1 MKTKIFLCIAITLMC
16 TAVHAEKYAC
26 TPQEWNVYLSD
37 STQILH
43 ETKFNTEEMI
53 VRWKKRY
60 VIPQKKF
67 DKFEHFVRTCEF
79 RKVCQN
85 HLYADSLQKRIES
98 KMATEDIYRDSI
110 YKLLIPVCENGI
122 SGENICRTLKMAKL
136 LKLDDSQYSYL
147 MDKAL
152 DMAHRMEKSR
162 SLNVWNE
169 EINLLRSTL
178 SNIQLSMYFYNKN
191 AQAAK
196 KDVEAGWSRLEK
208 ADLTEDLDSVKDKR
222 DALRYYQELRKI
234 KDIYRYYGT
243 SQKKYLAELNKRMPK
258 VVLMLDALD
267 KKARI
272 VEERKKNGTIGK
284 EFAW

>member
-1 MKTKIFLCIAITLMC
+1 MKTKFFLCIAITLMC

-98 KMATEDIYRDSI
+98 KMATEAIYRDSI

-122 SGENICRTLKMAKL
+122 SGENICRALNLAKF

-178 SNIQLSMYFYNKN
+178 SDLQLSMYFYKKN

-196 KDVEAGWSRLEK
+196 KDVEAGWTRLEK

-222 DALRYYQELRKI
+222 DALRYYQELRRI

-258 VVLMLDALD
+258 IVLMLDALD

-272 VEERKKNGTIGK
+272 VEEGKKNGTIGK

>member
-1 MKTKIFLCIAITLMC
+1 MKTKILLSAVMALLCTVVYAGRYSC
-16 TAVHAEKYAC
+16 TA
-26 TPQEWNVYLSD
+26 QEWNVYLSD
-37 STQILH
+37 STRILY
-43 ETKFNTEEMI
+43 ETNFNAEEMI
-53 VRWKKRY
+53 VRWKKHY
-60 VIPQKKF
+60 IIPQKDFK
-67 DKFEHFVRTCEF
+67 KFEHFVRSCEF

-98 KMATEDIYRDSI
+98 KMATEEIYRDSI
-110 YKLLIPVCENGI
+110 YTLLIPVCENKI
-122 SGENICRTLKMAKL
+122 SGENLCLTLSMAKL
-136 LKLDDSQYSYL
+136 LELDDSQYSYL

-152 DMAHRMEKSR
+152 DMAHRMEKNR

-178 SNIQLSMYFYNKN
+178 SNKQLHMYFYNKN
-191 AQAAK
+191 EQAAK

-208 ADLTEDLDSVKDKR
+208 AHLTEDLDSIKDKVR
-222 DALRYYQELRKI
+222 AMMYYQELRKI

-243 SQKKYLAELNKRMPK
+243 SQKKYLAELSKRMPK
-258 VVLMLDALD
+258 IVLMLDALD

-272 VEERKKNGTIGK
+272 IEEGKKNGTIGK

>member
-1 MKTKIFLCIAITLMC
+1 MC
-16 TAVHAEKYAC
+16 AVAHAEKYAC
-26 TPQEWNVYLSD
+26 TPQEWNIYLSD

-43 ETKFNTEEMI
+43 ETNFNAEEMI
-53 VRWKKRY
+53 VRWEKRY
-60 VIPQKKF
+60 VIPKNKF
-67 DKFEHFVRTCEF
+67 RKFEHFVRACEF

-85 HLYADSLQKRIES
+85 HLYADSLQKRIEN
-98 KMATEDIYRDSI
+98 KMTTENIYRDSI
-110 YKLLIPVCENGI
+110 YKLLIPVCENRI
-122 SGENICRTLKMAKL
+122 SGDNICLTLKMAKL
-136 LKLDDSQYSYL
+136 LKLDESQYAYL

-152 DMAHRMEKSR
+152 DMAHRMEKNR

-169 EINLLRSTL
+169 EITLLRNTL
-178 SNIQLSMYFYNKN
+178 SNIQLNMYFYNKN

-208 ADLTEDLDSVKDKR
+208 ANLTKDLDIKKEKVE
-222 DALRYYQELRKI
+222 ALKYYQELRKI

-258 VVLMLDALD
+258 IALMLDALD
-267 KKARI
+267 KKTRI
-272 VEERKKNGTIGK
+272 VEEGKKNGTIGK